1 MARAGRGQPA
11 VLLRAPGSCGF
22 LPVPRALWGWAR
34 PQNVLVA
41 PCHHAQS
48 SVCPGG
54 PATGL
59 SAPVMD
65 ALRQEAAGQAAGEGA
80 AARARL
86 KRAGGC
92 CRLSAGRSR
101 EGLISRALNQCQSEQ
116 RRWGATS
123 APLRRGRQPPRSSF
137 CELRRGPPAGSA
149 LQRPEDLGCASWDA
163 CRWQQ
168 GDFWGWVQGAA
179 ALCLA
184 DSFPQL
190 KPGLCRRRGAPKGG
204 GGAWGDA
211 GDVLWLVGSMGAA
224 AFLLPCIVIASVS
237 TQSARMGFPV

>member
-1 MARAGRGQPA
+1 MFANPPPTSGRG
-11 VLLRAPGSCGF
+11 LRLPFCSLHAAARRSALAPLGSLQAGCVGSY
-22 LPVPRALWGWAR
+22 PNPRALWGWAR

-41 PCHHAQS
+41 PCHPAQS

-65 ALRQEAAGQAAGEGA
+65 ALRQEAPGQAAGEGA

-123 APLRRGRQPPRSSF
+123 APLRRGRQPRRSSF
-137 CELRRGPPAGSA
+137 CELRR
-149 LQRPEDLGCASWDA
+149 
-163 CRWQQ
+163 
-168 GDFWGWVQGAA
+168 AA
-179 ALCLA
+179 AGALRPALPSRGWRIWAVRPGMSAHGSRGTFGDGCRGQQLCA
-184 DSFPQL
+184 
-190 KPGLCRRRGAPKGG
+190 
-204 GGAWGDA
+204 
-211 GDVLWLVGSMGAA
+211 
-224 AFLLPCIVIASVS
+224 LLTASPS
-237 TQSARMGFPV
+237 